1 MKKIE
6 ESKMKKLTSSEIRSM
21 FLEFFKEKGHKV
33 ERSASLVPVDDPTL
47 LWINS
52 GVATFKK
59 YFDGSVIPDNPRIT
73 SSQKSIRT
81 NDIENVGLTA
91 RHHTMFEMLGN
102 FSIGDYFKEEA
113 IEWAWE
119 FLTDKKWLALDP
131 EKLYVTVHS
140 DDKDAREI
148 WENKVGLPKD
158 HVLDEDENFWD
169 IGVGPSGP
177 QTEIFYDRGPE
188 NNNLPANDPE
198 SYPGGENERW
208 LEIWNLVFSQYNHL
222 PDGTYEPLPNKN
234 IDTGM
239 GLERIVSVIQETP
252 TNFETDLFMPL
263 IHKAEEISGK
273 DYETADNLKQSFK
286 VIADHIRAVTFAIA
300 DGALPSNE
308 GRGYVLRRL
317 IRRAVMHGRKL
328 GINKPFLTELVPVV
342 GKIMGDFY
350 PNLVTQESFV
360 IQVIQKEENRFHET
374 LSEGLDHLVEVFDQ
388 LTDKGEVLVTGKDA
402 FLLYDTFGFPIE
414 LTEEYAQERGF
425 ATDVE
430 GFSKEMEKQRERA
443 RAARGDDQ
451 SMKAQSGVLSELEVD
466 SEFVGYTDLKV
477 TSRLQAIIC
486 EDIFVDEVDG
496 KRKAQL
502 VFETTPFYA
511 EKGGQVGD
519 SGIIR
524 DSDGNLVGRVV
535 DTQVAPAGQNLHFVE
550 TVEPL
555 KVGDEYRLEVNILRR
570 MLIERNHTATHLLH
584 QALKDV
590 VGQHVNQAGSL
601 VTADHL
607 RFDFTHLE
615 QVTNEQLEKIENIIN
630 EKIWEA
636 HPVETTVTTIDKAR
650 EMGAMALF
658 GEKYG
663 DVVRVVS
670 IDDYSIELCG
680 GTHVKNTSDIGL
692 FKITTESGI
701 GAGVRRIVARTSEGA
716 MKWVE
721 DQLEILSQTAQLT
734 KAQTIE
740 RVTERV
746 KSLFNELQ
754 ELRRENESLY
764 ARLANEQASNLFDD
778 PETIGDF
785 TIIAEQ
791 VEAKDMDQLRQM
803 ADKWKANNSSDVLV
817 LALTLDGK
825 VNMLTAMSDK
835 ALSSGLK
842 AGDLIKQIAPKIGG
856 GGGGRPE
863 MAQAGG
869 KNPAGIQEALKTAKE
884 WLMNV

>member
-1 MKKIE
+1 
-6 ESKMKKLTSSEIRSM
+6 MKKLTSSEIRSM

-33 ERSASLVPVDDPTL
+33 EKSASLVPVDDPTL

-52 GVATFKK
+52 GVATLKK
-59 YFDGSVIPDNPRIT
+59 YFDGSVIPENPRIA

-119 FLTDKKWLALDP
+119 FLTAEKWLALDP
-131 EKLYVTVHS
+131 DKLYVTVHTE
-140 DDKDAREI
+140 DKDAREI
-148 WENKVGLPKD
+148 WENKIGLPKD
-158 HVLDEDENFWD
+158 HVLDEDENYWD

-188 NNNLPANDPE
+188 NNDLPADDPE

-239 GLERIVSVIQETP
+239 GLERIVSVMQEAP

-263 IHKAEEISGK
+263 IHKVEELSGK
-273 DYETADNLKQSFK
+273 EYKTAGDLQQSFK

-317 IRRAVMHGRKL
+317 IRRAIMHGRKL
-328 GINKPFLTELVPVV
+328 DINEPFLTELVPVV
-342 GKIMGDFY
+342 GEIMGDFY
-350 PNLVTQESFV
+350 PNVLTQESFI

-374 LSEGLDHLVEVFDQ
+374 LSEGLDHLVEVFEQ
-388 LTDKGEVLVTGKDA
+388 LTDKKEELVTGKDA
-402 FLLYDTFGFPIE
+402 FLLYDTFGFPVE
-414 LTEEYAQERGF
+414 LTEEYAKERGF
-425 ATDVE
+425 SVDLE
-430 GFSKEMEKQRERA
+430 GFSQEMEKQRERA

-451 SMKAQSGVLSELEVD
+451 SMKAQSGVLSELETD
-466 SEFVGYTDLKV
+466 SEFVGYTELKV
-477 TSRLQAIIC
+477 SSELKAIIF
-486 EDIFVDEVDG
+486 EDQFVEKVDG
-496 KRKAQL
+496 RRKAQL
-502 VFETTPFYA
+502 VFEDTPFYA

-519 SGIIR
+519 KGIIR
-524 DSDGNLVGRVV
+524 DNDGNLVGRVV

-550 TVEPL
+550 TIEPL
-555 KVGDEYRLEVNILRR
+555 KIGENYRLEVNILRR

-590 VGQHVNQAGSL
+590 VGPHVNQAGSL

-615 QVTNEQLEKIENIIN
+615 QVTSEQLEEIENIIN

-636 HPVETTVTTIDKAR
+636 HPVETTVTSLDKAR
-650 EMGAMALF
+650 QMGAMALF

-663 DVVRVVS
+663 EVVRVVS

-721 DQLEILSQTAQLT
+721 DQLEILSETAQLT

-764 ARLANEQASNLFDD
+764 ARLANEQASNLFDH

-803 ADKWKANNSSDVLV
+803 ADKWKENNSSDILV
-817 LALTLDGK
+817 LALALDDK
-825 VNMLTAMSDK
+825 VNMLTAMNDK

-842 AGDLIKQIAPKIGG
+842 AGDLIKKIAPKIGG

-869 KNPAGIQEALKTAKE
+869 KNPAGIQEALKAAKE
-884 WLMNV
+884 WLMDV

>member
-1 MKKIE
+1 
-6 ESKMKKLTSSEIRSM
+6 MKKLSSSVIRSM
-21 FLEFFKEKGHKV
+21 FLEFFKEKGHKI
-33 ERSASLVPVDDPTL
+33 EKSASLVPIDDPTL

-52 GVATFKK
+52 GVATLKK
-59 YFDGSVIPDNPRIT
+59 YFDGSVIPDNPRIAN
-73 SSQKSIRT
+73 SQKSIRT
-81 NDIENVGLTA
+81 NDIENVGVTA

-119 FLTDKKWLALDP
+119 FLTDEKWLALDP
-131 EKLYVTVHS
+131 KKLYVTVHS
-140 DDKDAREI
+140 DDEEARRI
-148 WENKVGLPKD
+148 WEEKVGLPKD

-188 NNNLPANDPE
+188 NNDLPADHPE

-208 LEIWNLVFSQYNHL
+208 LEIWNLVFSQFNHL
-222 PDGTYEPLPNKN
+222 PDDTYEPLPNKN

-239 GLERIVSVIQETP
+239 GLERIVSVLQETP

-263 IHKAEEISGK
+263 IEKAEEISGIE
-273 DYETADNLKQSFK
+273 YETAGELKQSFK
-286 VIADHIRAVTFAIA
+286 VIADHVRAVTFAIA

-317 IRRAVMHGRKL
+317 IRRSIMHGRKL

-342 GKIMGDFY
+342 SEMMGDFY
-350 PNLVTQESFV
+350 SNLVTQEDFV
-360 IQVIQKEENRFHET
+360 IQVIKQEEDRFHET
-374 LSEGLDHLVEVFDQ
+374 LTEGLEHLVDVFEQ
-388 LTDKGEVLVTGKDA
+388 LTNKGEVQVTGKDA
-402 FLLYDTFGFPIE
+402 FLLYDTFGFPVE
-414 LTEEYAQERGF
+414 LTEEYAHEQGFTTDLEGF
-425 ATDVE
+425 AE
-430 GFSKEMEKQRERA
+430 EMEKQRERA
-443 RAARGDDQ
+443 RAARGNDQ
-451 SMKAQSGVLSELEVD
+451 SMKAQSAVLTELDAE
-466 SEFVGYTDLKV
+466 SEFIGYTEIK
-477 TSRLQAIIC
+477 SINRLNSIVF
-486 EDIFVDEVDG
+486 EDELVGEVDG
-496 KRKAQL
+496 RRNAQL
-502 VFETTPFYA
+502 VFDATPFYA

-519 SGIIR
+519 SGVIR
-524 DSDGNLVGRVV
+524 DTEGNLVARVV
-535 DTQVAPAGQNLHFVE
+535 DTQEAPAGQNLHIVE
-550 TVEPL
+550 TIEPL
-555 KVGDEYRLEVNILRR
+555 KTGEEYSLEVNVLRR
-570 MLIERNHTATHLLH
+570 MLIQRNHTATHLLH

-590 VGQHVNQAGSL
+590 VGEHVNQAGSL
-601 VTADHL
+601 VAADHL

-615 QVTNEQLEKIENIIN
+615 QVTNEQLEQIEQLVN

-636 HPVETTVTTIDKAR
+636 HPIETTVTNIDKAR
-650 EMGAMALF
+650 EMGAIALF

-670 IDDYSIELCG
+670 IDDYSVELCG

-721 DQLEILSQTAQLT
+721 DQLDILSETAQLT

-740 RVTERV
+740 KVTERIQ
-746 KSLFNELQ
+746 SLFNELK

-764 ARLANEQASNLFDD
+764 AKLANEQAGDIFDNA
-778 PETIGDF
+778 ETIGDF

-803 ADKWKANNSSDVLV
+803 ADKWKAKNPSDILV
-817 LALTLDGK
+817 LALATEGK
-825 VNMLTAMSDK
+825 VNMLTAMNDK
-835 ALSSGLK
+835 ALAAGLK
-842 AGDLIKQIAPKIGG
+842 AGDLIKEIAPKVGG

-869 KNPAGIQEALKTAKE
+869 KNPDGIQDALNTAKE
-884 WLMNV
+884 WLKND

>member
-1 MKKIE
+1 
-6 ESKMKKLTSSEIRSM
+6 MKKLSSSDIRSM
-21 FLEFFKEKGHKV
+21 FLEFFKEKGHKI
-33 ERSASLVPVDDPTL
+33 EMSASLVPIDDPTL

-52 GVATFKK
+52 GVATLKK
-59 YFDGSVIPDNPRIT
+59 YFDGSVIPDNPRIAN
-73 SSQKSIRT
+73 SQKSIRT
-81 NDIENVGLTA
+81 NDIENVGVTA

-119 FLTDKKWLALDP
+119 FLTDEKWLALDP
-131 EKLYVTVHS
+131 KKLYVTVHS
-140 DDKDAREI
+140 DDEEARRI
-148 WENKVGLPKD
+148 WEEKVGLPKD

-188 NNNLPANDPE
+188 NNDLPADHPE

-208 LEIWNLVFSQYNHL
+208 LEIWNLVFSQFNHL
-222 PDGTYEPLPNKN
+222 PDDTYEPLPNKN

-239 GLERIVSVIQETP
+239 GLERIVSVLQETP

-263 IHKAEEISGK
+263 IEKIEEISGIE
-273 DYETADNLKQSFK
+273 YETAGELKQSFK
-286 VIADHIRAVTFAIA
+286 VIADHVRAVTFAIA

-317 IRRAVMHGRKL
+317 IRRSIMHGRKL
-328 GINKPFLTELVPVV
+328 GINKPFLTKLVPVV
-342 GKIMGDFY
+342 SEMMGDFY
-350 PNLVTQESFV
+350 SNLVTQEDFV
-360 IQVIQKEENRFHET
+360 IQVIKQEEDRFHET
-374 LSEGLDHLVEVFDQ
+374 LTEGLEHLVDVFEQ
-388 LTDKGEVLVTGKDA
+388 LTNKGEAQVTGKDA
-402 FLLYDTFGFPIE
+402 FLLYDTFGFPVE
-414 LTEEYAQERGF
+414 LTEEYAHEQGFTTDLEGF
-425 ATDVE
+425 AE
-430 GFSKEMEKQRERA
+430 EMEKQRERA
-443 RAARGDDQ
+443 RAARGNDQ
-451 SMKAQSGVLSELEVD
+451 SMKAQSAVLSELDAE
-466 SEFVGYTDLKV
+466 SEFIGYTEIK
-477 TSRLQAIIC
+477 SINRLNSIVF
-486 EDIFVDEVDG
+486 EDELVGEVDG
-496 KRKAQL
+496 RRNAQL
-502 VFETTPFYA
+502 VFDATPFYA

-519 SGIIR
+519 SGVIR
-524 DSDGNLVGRVV
+524 DTEGNLVARVV
-535 DTQVAPAGQNLHFVE
+535 DTQEAPAGQNLHIVE
-550 TVEPL
+550 TIEPL
-555 KVGDEYRLEVNILRR
+555 KTGEEYSLEVNVLRR
-570 MLIERNHTATHLLH
+570 MLIQRNHTATHLLH

-590 VGQHVNQAGSL
+590 VGEHVNQAGSL
-601 VTADHL
+601 VAADHL

-615 QVTNEQLEKIENIIN
+615 QVTNEQLEQIEQLVN

-636 HPVETTVTTIDKAR
+636 HPIETTVTNIDKAR
-650 EMGAMALF
+650 EMGAVALF

-670 IDDYSIELCG
+670 IDDYSVELCG

-721 DQLEILSQTAQLT
+721 DQLDILSETAQLT

-740 RVTERV
+740 KVTERIQ
-746 KSLFNELQ
+746 SLFNELK

-764 ARLANEQASNLFDD
+764 AKLANEQAGDIFDNV
-778 PETIGDF
+778 ETIGDF

-803 ADKWKANNSSDVLV
+803 ADKWKTKNPSDILV
-817 LALTLDGK
+817 LALATEGK
-825 VNMLTAMSDK
+825 VNMLAAMNDK
-835 ALSSGLK
+835 ALAAGLK
-842 AGDLIKQIAPKIGG
+842 AGDLIKEIAPKVGG

-869 KNPAGIQEALKTAKE
+869 KNPDGIKDALNTAKE
-884 WLMNV
+884 WLKND

>member
-1 MKKIE
+1 
-6 ESKMKKLTSSEIRSM
+6 MKKLSSSDIRSM
-21 FLEFFKEKGHKV
+21 FLEFFKEKGHRIEK
-33 ERSASLVPVDDPTL
+33 SASLVPIDDPTL

-52 GVATFKK
+52 GVATLKK
-59 YFDGSVIPDNPRIT
+59 YFDGSVIPDNPRIANA
-73 SSQKSIRT
+73 QKSIRT
-81 NDIENVGLTA
+81 NDIENVGVTA

-119 FLTDKKWLALDP
+119 FLTDEKWLALDP
-131 EKLYVTVHS
+131 NKLYVTVHS
-140 DDKDAREI
+140 DDEEARQI
-148 WENKVGLPKD
+148 WEEKVGLPKD

-188 NNNLPANDPE
+188 NNDLPADHPE

-208 LEIWNLVFSQYNHL
+208 LEIWNLVFSQFNHL
-222 PDGTYEPLPNKN
+222 PDDTYEPLPNKN

-239 GLERIVSVIQETP
+239 GLERIVSVLQETP

-263 IHKAEEISGK
+263 IEKVEEISGIE
-273 DYETADNLKQSFK
+273 YETAGELKQSFK
-286 VIADHIRAVTFAIA
+286 VISDHVRAVTFAIA

-317 IRRAVMHGRKL
+317 IRRSIMHGRKL
-328 GINKPFLTELVPVV
+328 GINKPFLTKLVSVV
-342 GKIMGDFY
+342 SEMMGDFY
-350 PNLVTQESFV
+350 SNLVTQEDFV
-360 IQVIQKEENRFHET
+360 IQVIKQEEDRFHET
-374 LSEGLDHLVEVFDQ
+374 LTEGLEHLVDVFEQ
-388 LTDKGEVLVTGKDA
+388 LTNKGEVQVTGKDA
-402 FLLYDTFGFPIE
+402 FLLYDTFGFPVE
-414 LTEEYAQERGF
+414 LTEEYAHEQGFTTDLEGF
-425 ATDVE
+425 AE
-430 GFSKEMEKQRERA
+430 EMEKQRERA
-443 RAARGDDQ
+443 RAARGNDQ
-451 SMKAQSGVLSELEVD
+451 SMKVQSAVLSELDVE
-466 SEFVGYTDLKV
+466 SEFIGYTEIK
-477 TSRLQAIIC
+477 SINRLNSIIF
-486 EDIFVDEVDG
+486 EDELVGEVDG
-496 KRKAQL
+496 RRNAQL
-502 VFETTPFYA
+502 VFDATPFYA

-519 SGIIR
+519 SGVIR
-524 DSDGNLVGRVV
+524 DTEGNLVARVV
-535 DTQVAPAGQNLHFVE
+535 DTQEAPAEQNLHIVE
-550 TVEPL
+550 TIEPL
-555 KVGDEYRLEVNILRR
+555 KTGEEYSLEVNVLRR
-570 MLIERNHTATHLLH
+570 MLIQRNHTATHLLH

-590 VGQHVNQAGSL
+590 VGEHVNQAGSL
-601 VTADHL
+601 VAADHL

-615 QVTNEQLEKIENIIN
+615 QVTNEQLEQIEHLVN

-636 HPVETTVTTIDKAR
+636 HPIETTVTNIDKAR
-650 EMGAMALF
+650 EMGAIALF

-670 IDDYSIELCG
+670 IDDYSVELCG

-721 DQLEILSQTAQLT
+721 DQLDILSETAQLT

-740 RVTERV
+740 KVTERIQ
-746 KSLFNELQ
+746 SLFNELK

-764 ARLANEQASNLFDD
+764 AKLANEQAGDIFDNV
-778 PETIGDF
+778 ETIGDF

-803 ADKWKANNSSDVLV
+803 ADKWKTKNPSDILV
-817 LALTLDGK
+817 LALATEGK
-825 VNMLTAMSDK
+825 VNMLAAMNDK
-835 ALSSGLK
+835 ALAAGLK
-842 AGDLIKQIAPKIGG
+842 AGDLIKEIAPKVGG

-869 KNPAGIQEALKTAKE
+869 KNPDGIKDALNTAKE
-884 WLMNV
+884 WLKND